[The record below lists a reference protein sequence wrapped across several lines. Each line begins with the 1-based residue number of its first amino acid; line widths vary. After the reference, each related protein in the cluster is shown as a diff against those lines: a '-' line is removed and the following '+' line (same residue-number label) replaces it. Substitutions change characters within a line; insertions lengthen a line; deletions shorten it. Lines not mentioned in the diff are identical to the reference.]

1 MYRWNR
7 PKENKVE
14 QSMPHQKTAKIFNLQ
29 GESTG
34 KITLPTIFSKPIRPD
49 VIKRAVL
56 AIQSSRLQPQ
66 GRDPMAGKRTT
77 AESRGT
83 GSATAR
89 VPRIKGGS
97 GRAAFAPSTVKGRQ
111 PHPPRAEKKILKKI
125 PKKEAKIALFSA
137 IAATAQK
144 DAVTLRGHSIENVP
158 QIPLIVDNAIEGLL
172 RAKEVEK
179 TLTRLGVIRDVT
191 RVRDSRKI
199 RAGKGKRRGRKMKQ
213 AVGPLIVVAE
223 NRGLMN
229 AAGNVPGVE
238 VTTVANLNTE
248 MLAPGTHPG
257 RLTLWT
263 NGAIEELNQLYGEG
277 ERAQ

>member
-1 MYRWNR
+1 MAR
-7 PKENKVE
+7 
-14 QSMPHQKTAKIFNLQ
+14 QKTAEIFDLK

-34 KITLPTIFSKPIRPD
+34 KITLPTMFSTPIRPD

-56 AIQSSRLQPQ
+56 AIQSSRIQPQ

-83 GSATAR
+83 GSAIAR
-89 VPRIKGGS
+89 VPRVKGGS

-125 PKKEAKIALFSA
+125 PKKEAKLALFSA

-144 DAVTLRGHSIENVP
+144 DRVASRGHKIDDVL
-158 QIPLIVDNAIEGLL
+158 QIPLIVDNAIESLT
-172 RAKEVEK
+172 RANEVEE
-179 TLTRLGVIRDVT
+179 TLTNLKVIQDIT
-191 RVRDSRKI
+191 RVRSSRKI
-199 RAGKGKRRGRKMKQ
+199 RAGKGKHRGRKMKQ
-213 AVGPLIVVAE
+213 AVGPLIVIVE
-223 NRGLMN
+223 NKGIVN
-229 AAGNVPGVE
+229 AASNVPGVE

-248 MLAPGTHPG
+248 MLAPGTQPG

-263 NGAIEELNQLYGEG
+263 NGAIERLDELYGKG
-277 ERAQ
+277 ESG

>member
-1 MYRWNR
+1 MYLWNR
-7 PKENKVE
+7 PKESKVE
-14 QSMPHQKTAKIFNLQ
+14 KFMPKQKTAKIFNLK
-29 GESTG
+29 GKSTG
-34 KITLPTIFSKPIRPD
+34 SITLPTIFSTPLRPD

-66 GRDPMAGKRTT
+66 GRDPMAGKRTS

-89 VPRIKGGS
+89 VPRIKGPS

-111 PHPPRAEKKILKKI
+111 PHPPRAEKKILKSI
-125 PKKEAKIALFSA
+125 PKKEAKLALFSA

-144 DAVTLRGHSIENVP
+144 DTVASRGHSIESVADV
-158 QIPLIVDNAIEGLL
+158 PLIVDNAIEGLT
-172 RAKEVEK
+172 RAKEVEEA
-179 TLTRLGVIRDVT
+179 LTKLGVIGDID

-199 RAGKGKRRGRKMKQ
+199 RAGKGKHRGRKMKQ
-213 AVGPLIVVAE
+213 AVGPLIVVVDDK
-223 NRGLMN
+223 GLAN

-238 VTTVANLNTE
+238 VTTVTDLNTE

-263 NGAIEELNQLYGEG
+263 NGAIESLNKLYSQGETT
-277 ERAQ
+277 